1 MQAAIKRLTVA
12 FVLIIGVLILLSTV
26 AQAQPQRMSV
36 KERVKILKDT
46 LKLNDEQTMKITTI
60 LEDQREEIT
69 TAMNDNRGDRNA
81 MHAVMQEIMKKTDDK
96 IKEVLTEDQASKYDE
111 MLKAQRAKMNRR
123 KQESNKQ

>member
-1 MQAAIKRLTVA
+1 MQAAIKRITVA
-12 FVLIIGVLILLSTV
+12 FVLIIGVWILLSTV

-46 LKLNDEQTMKITTI
+46 LKLNDEQTAKITMI

-69 TAMNDNRGDRNA
+69 TAMNDDRGDRNA
-81 MHAVMQEIMKKTDDK
+81 MHAVMQEIMKKNDDK
-96 IKEVLTEDQASKYDE
+96 IKEVLTEDQASKYDK

-123 KQESNKQ
+123 KQESDKQ

>member
-1 MQAAIKRLTVA
+1 MRAAIKRITVA
-12 FVLIIGVLILLSTV
+12 FVLMIGVLILLSTV

-69 TAMNDNRGDRNA
+69 TAMNDNHGDRNA
-81 MHAVMQEIMKKTDDK
+81 MHAVMQEIMKKNDDK
-96 IKEVLTEDQASKYDE
+96 IKEVLTEDQASKYDK
-111 MLKAQRAKMNRR
+111 MLKDQRAKMNRR